1 MTVNAFFHILKFI
14 NQLLLRI
21 IRKLYQYDFDKVDAG
36 KNGKNMHDYIN
47 DVYHNKAMISNTGAI
62 EIKNTYYLN
71 YLAVNDVLILGLAC
85 ENPGGDTWN

>member
-1 MTVNAFFHILKFI
+1 
-14 NQLLLRI
+14 
-21 IRKLYQYDFDKVDAG
+21 
-36 KNGKNMHDYIN
+36 MHDYIN